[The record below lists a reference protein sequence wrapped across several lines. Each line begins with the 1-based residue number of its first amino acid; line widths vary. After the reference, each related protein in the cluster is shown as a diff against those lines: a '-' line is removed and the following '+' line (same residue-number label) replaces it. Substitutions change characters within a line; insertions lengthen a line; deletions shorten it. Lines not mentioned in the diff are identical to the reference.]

1 MTADAGR
8 AEQSTGRTARIG
20 GVGVASL
27 VAAAAGYLVL
37 LVAARVLT
45 PAQNAEF
52 LAFWGLLFFFFGVL
66 GGLQNEATRSVHIA
80 LSPPRPGEP
89 AGSGRPGGPGPRVLR
104 AGLLVGGVLVALLLA
119 TSPLWADAV
128 LGPGPWLLVA
138 VVAVSVLAFAGHA
151 AVAGSLAGS
160 GRWSTYARLV
170 AAESVV
176 RLVLTGVAAATGL
189 GMAGMAAGAGLAAA
203 TWLGFAALPAVRAA
217 GGHRVAQPGRA
228 FAGATAQAMAG
239 TAASAALVVG
249 FPVLLRVTTPAD
261 VFAHAAPLLMAVQL
275 TRAPLLIPLNAY
287 QGVAITHFL
296 QHRDRGA
303 RPLLQ
308 IGAAVLAVGAV
319 GAVAAALVGPWLMAA
334 ILGPDYRVSG
344 ALLAGLMA
352 GACALALLTLT
363 GAAVLALG
371 RHRAYAAGWLVATA
385 VSAGVLL
392 APGSLAVRAVLSLA
406 VGPLVGVVVHAV
418 AVRRATLGHR

>member
-1 MTADAGR
+1 MTADAGH

-66 GGLQNEATRSVHIA
+66 GGLQNETTRSVHVA
-80 LSPPRPGEP
+80 LSPPRP
-89 AGSGRPGGPGPRVLR
+89 ARPGPRTLR

-151 AVAGSLAGS
+151 SVAGSLAGS
-160 GRWSTYARLV
+160 GSWSTYARLV
-170 AAESVV
+170 GTESVV

-189 GMAGMAAGAGLAAA
+189 GLEGMAAGAGLAAA

-228 FAGATAQAMAG
+228 FAPATTQAMTG

-249 FPVLLRVTTPAD
+249 FPVLLRVTTPED
-261 VFAHAAPLLMAVQL
+261 VYAHAAPLLMAVQL

-319 GAVAAALVGPWLMAA
+319 GAAAAALVGPWLMAA
-334 ILGPDYRVSG
+334 VLGPDYRVSG

-352 GACALALLTLT
+352 SACALALLTLT

-385 VSAGVLL
+385 VSTGMLL

-406 VGPLVGVVVHAV
+406 VGPLVGVAVHAV
-418 AVRRATLGHR
+418 AVHRATLGHR